1 MIRNNKNTISYWTI
15 IWSNSH
21 LTYFL
26 MGFHSNF
33 EGGGRGPLSKIS
45 IFDTHTVLRV
55 TIKMY
60 CESFKSISQLL
71 KEEIRCKVWAS

>member
-26 MGFHSNF
+26 MGFHSYF
-33 EGGGRGPLSKIS
+33 EGGGGAPFQK
-45 IFDTHTVLRV
+45 
-55 TIKMY
+55 
-60 CESFKSISQLL
+60 FKFLTPTPS
-71 KEEIRCKVWAS
+71 RA